1 MRGVK
6 APDITELHR
15 KLTQGL
21 LDNRTVDLVTGSDT
35 QVYDVIAEAASCEY
49 DLDLK
54 SVWLTK
60 NRWSSLVRQYL
71 NPVATERWLDMIGER
86 LKPGKRGVSF
96 MRTNDVASSGEGRI
110 IRRRW
115 GSCIIGFGYRAIPT
129 PQLTMHS
136 RMSYLGFIGRLDLG
150 VAHVLAREIAART
163 GIDVSDIKFVW
174 HLEAGAFHGYRCLS
188 WMYSDDA
195 LREQLETYNF
205 KSGNPTMDLA
215 WRGRNLLT
223 KLDDEGVLYGDMK
236 YSSNLR
242 RRRAFH
248 TEVYGP
254 EYGKPFEGGTYQK
267 APAMRQVAKP
277 LPSVPL
283 SSLDLSPLWRVKS
296 PEEWEVSVVPARAKA
311 AEMADFC
318 DSEEMTIQF
327 ELKENL

>member
-6 APDITELHR
+6 AADITELHR

-49 DLDLK
+49 KLDLK
-54 SVWLTK
+54 SAWLTG

-71 NPVATERWLDMIGER
+71 NPVATENWLDMIGTR

-96 MRTNDVASSGEGRI
+96 MRTNDVASQGSGRT

-150 VAHVLAREIAART
+150 VAHVLAREIATQT

-188 WMYSDDA
+188 WMYSSPE
-195 LREQLETYNF
+195 LREQLETYEF

-215 WRGRNLLT
+215 WRGRNLLL
-223 KLDDEGVLYGDMK
+223 KLDNAGELYGDMK

-254 EYGKPFEGGTYQK
+254 EYGKPFEGGEHQRTE
-267 APAMRQVAKP
+267 AMRSCAPP
-277 LPSVPL
+277 LKSVPL
-283 SSLDLSPLWRVKS
+283 STLDLSPLWRVKS
-296 PEEWEVSVVPARAKA
+296 SQEWELSVIPSRARA
-311 AEMADFC
+311 AEMADF
-318 DSEEMTIQF
+318 F
-327 ELKENL
+327 EGDES